1 MANFRQKRR
10 HTIGRGL
17 SRAIHNTV
25 GSMASMPNR
34 NRFLIAYLILCAL
47 AALALVWLSPWL
59 GWLMAGSGGA
69 AACLLAGKQESPISP
84 REEPASAS
92 HAGQGPADEN
102 LALLEAVIQRWMGNL
117 QLVLEQS
124 TSGSNQVA
132 ATLSAIAGSLH
143 ATIEA
148 SRSAATDIGADS
160 LDKMVSDAGMRSREI
175 SHVLSEIVSHRQL
188 LIDEVSKL
196 TTFSVEL
203 RAMAEEVGNISNQTN
218 LLALNASI
226 EAARVGEFGRGFAVV
241 ADEVRKLSQQ
251 SAQTGIKMSEKVE
264 TINAALEQTRQST
277 TSLGAQDADKGN
289 GALGLLDASVQD
301 FSAAAGRLAEINQ
314 KMQSDGSQVE
324 RELNA
329 SLVALQYQD
338 RVSQIIQHVASD
350 LERMLEHLRQ
360 TREARKTGCEPP
372 AISSQEWMKRLEST
386 YTTLE
391 QAALHQGAGAKAQ
404 ASQGDVDFF

>member
-1 MANFRQKRR
+1 
-10 HTIGRGL
+10 
-17 SRAIHNTV
+17 
-25 GSMASMPNR
+25 MPNR
-34 NRFLIAYLILCAL
+34 NRFLITYLVFCGL

-59 GWLMAGSGGA
+59 GWLMASGGGVA
-69 AACLLAGKQESPISP
+69 IWLLAGRPQAAAPSIEAAA
-84 REEPASAS
+84 ASDA
-92 HAGQGPADEN
+92 APGQADES
-102 LALLEAVIQRWMGNL
+102 LTLLEAVIQRWMGNL

-124 TSGSNQVA
+124 TAGSNQVA
-132 ATLSAIAGSLH
+132 ATLSAIAESLH

-148 SRSAATDIGADS
+148 SRSAATNIGADS
-160 LDKMVSDAGMRSREI
+160 LDKMVSDAGMRSQEI

-196 TTFSVEL
+196 TTFSAEL
-203 RAMAEEVGNISNQTN
+203 RAMADQVGNISNQTN

-251 SAQTGIKMSEKVE
+251 SAQTGSQMSEKVE
-264 TINAALEQTRQST
+264 TINAALEQTRLST

-289 GALGLLDASVQD
+289 GALDLLDASVQD

-324 RELNA
+324 RELHA
-329 SLVALQYQD
+329 ALIALQYQD

-350 LERMLEHLRQ
+350 LERMLEHLRLV
-360 TREARKTGCEPP
+360 REARQSGAAPP

-391 QAALHQGAGAKAQ
+391 QAALHQGAGGKVQ

>member
-1 MANFRQKRR
+1 
-10 HTIGRGL
+10 
-17 SRAIHNTV
+17 
-25 GSMASMPNR
+25 MPNR

-59 GWLMAGSGGA
+59 GWLMAGGGGA
-69 AACLLAGKQESPISP
+69 AACLLAGKQESPIPP

>member
-1 MANFRQKRR
+1 
-10 HTIGRGL
+10 
-17 SRAIHNTV
+17 
-25 GSMASMPNR
+25 MPNR

-59 GWLMAGSGGA
+59 GWLMAGGGGA
-69 AACLLAGKQESPISP
+69 VACLLAGKQESPIPP
-84 REEPASAS
+84 REETASASHAS

-324 RELNA
+324 RELHA
-329 SLVALQYQD
+329 SLIALQYQD
-338 RVSQIIQHVASD
+338 RVSQIIQHVAND

-360 TREARKTGCEPP
+360 TREARKIGGEPP

-391 QAALHQGAGAKAQ
+391 QAALHQGAGTKAQ